1 MKTFRSLRLGAIAG
15 LAALGLFAGSA
26 NAQMQSVDPDRAI
39 DGDLA
44 GEPVSAPAASYEVPE
59 AQPRA
64 YPVDETVPA
73 GTYPA
78 TPVET
83 ATDLPPPVPSVATWD
98 ADTIG
103 KAAEV
108 AEAQGTTTY
117 REDDLMGAAEGVFG
131 KGAEGLADLI
141 EGILSK
147 QGEPNAYIVGREGGG
162 AVAVG
167 LRYGSGTLYHKVEGN
182 RPVYWTGPSLG
193 FDLGLNA
200 GKAFVLVYNLYDG
213 EDLFKRFGAGEG
225 QAYLVG
231 GFHVSYLRRGNIV
244 LIPVRMGA
252 GVRLG
257 ANIGYMKFSEK
268 QRWLP
273 F

>member
-1 MKTFRSLRLGAIAG
+1 MTSFSKIRAFATAAVAAIG
-15 LAALGLFAGSA
+15 LVASPAL
-26 NAQMQSVDPDRAI
+26 AQMQSVDPDLAI

-44 GEPVSAPAASYEVPE
+44 GESTAAPAPDTT
-59 AQPRA
+59 RA
-64 YPVDETVPA
+64 YPAEPA
-73 GTYPA
+73 DATPYESAGNG

-83 ATDLPPPVPSVATWD
+83 QSDLPAPVPSVATWD

-103 KAAEV
+103 DAAQT

-141 EGILSK
+141 EGILRK

-162 AVAVG
+162 AIAVG
-167 LRYGSGTLYHKVEGN
+167 LRYGSGTLYHRIEGN
-182 RPVYWTGPSLG
+182 RAVYWTGPSLG

-200 GKAFVLVYNLYDG
+200 GKAFVLVYNLHDG
-213 EDLFKRFGAGEG
+213 QDLFKRFGAGEG